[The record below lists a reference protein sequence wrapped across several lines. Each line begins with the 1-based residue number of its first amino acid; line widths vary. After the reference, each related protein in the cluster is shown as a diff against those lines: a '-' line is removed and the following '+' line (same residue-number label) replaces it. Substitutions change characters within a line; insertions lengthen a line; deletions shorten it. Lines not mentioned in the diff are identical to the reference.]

1 MSKPIP
7 IPIPTPISHD
17 RIQVKANSRAI
28 SKLQSQVAIIVSTLR
43 DMQDELDALDE
54 TEEEDLL

>member
-1 MSKPIP
+1 MSN
-7 IPIPTPISHD
+7 D
-17 RIQVKANSRAI
+17 QIQVNANRRAI